1 MLCCGEN
8 LRVVNLKDDF
18 MIFSREIMH
27 RNLSY
32 KMKHDAFEFYEN
44 LIDNLSTQCLTVYV
58 NLKAIFMT
66 FEKCFDCRRITG
78 DPIKKEKSIILSIPQ
93 LKKPVTLESLIY
105 SKFFCNINNRTKIVK
120 CDCDSGSFIHE
131 SSIFLQPPK
140 VRDIYLT

>member
-1 MLCCGEN
+1 MQ
-8 LRVVNLKDDF
+8 
-18 MIFSREIMH
+18 
-27 RNLSY
+27 
-32 KMKHDAFEFYEN
+32 HDAFEFYEN
-44 LIDNLSTQCLTVYV
+44 LIDNLSTQCLTVYL

-78 DPIKKEKSIILSIPQ
+78 NPVKKEKSIILSIPQ

-105 SKFFCNINNRTKIVK
+105 SKFFCNINSRTKIVK